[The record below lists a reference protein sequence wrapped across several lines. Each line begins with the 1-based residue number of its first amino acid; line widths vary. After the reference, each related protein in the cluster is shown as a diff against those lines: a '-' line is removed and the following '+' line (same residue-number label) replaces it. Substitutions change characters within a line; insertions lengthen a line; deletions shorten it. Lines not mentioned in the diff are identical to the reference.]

1 VADQDRPDTESMP
14 LTEPYTPTFDTGVHE
29 KVEPALIEPEAPRR
43 RRWFRR
49 RSDAA
54 KTPDGPAGGLAA
66 GAYTD
71 APPSESIPTI
81 ADHCVRWWQFVLVLW
96 AVWVPA
102 GAIGAGLFYWWS
114 HDASKHKTTVVFVVL
129 AYVVVSTVAGL
140 ILAVVADRPLVSAL
154 AIAMISAVFASVV
167 GAAPV
172 YGKFYCDH
180 TQRHCAGGVLP
191 Y

>member
-1 VADQDRPDTESMP
+1 MADQDRPDTESMP

-29 KVEPALIEPEAPRR
+29 KVEPAFIEPEAPRR

-66 GAYTD
+66 GALTD